1 MLDSNISGV
10 VRERMK
16 VAIRQSQAGEKGV
29 VYMTEYDNLPH
40 HVIAELLHEF
50 AYQNRQKPQKS
61 AEIVFRYTGRQES
74 MPVPLYC
81 LSTAQDR
88 HAEVVPFT
96 EIPLR
101 VGLISM
107 RHLPLDHMVDIS
119 WLLNQEIPHN
129 EAYGKKDEYFYKQ
142 SLKQLEQFTKKGI
155 RRIHL
160 YQTGYHAAVIGF
172 YRSLIE
178 FLKEQQT
185 RRPTYCVLEVTPY
198 YYDLMQRCYW
208 RGSTWS

>member
-1 MLDSNISGV
+1 MLDSNVSGV
-10 VRERMK
+10 VKAQVMA
-16 VAIRQSQAGEKGV
+16 AIRQSQAGGKGV
-29 VYMTEYDNLPH
+29 VNMTEHDNLPH

-50 AYQNRQKPQKS
+50 AYQNSKKPEKPAQ
-61 AEIVFRYTGRQES
+61 IVFLYAGRQES
-74 MPVPLYC
+74 KPVPLYC

-88 HAEVVPFT
+88 HAPPVPFT

-107 RHLPLDHMVDIS
+107 RHLPLDHMVDMS

-129 EAYGKKDEYFYKQ
+129 EPYWKKDEFF
-142 SLKQLEQFTKKGI
+142 SNESRRQLEQLTEKGI

-172 YRSLIE
+172 YRSLILY
-178 FLKEQQT
+178 LKEQQG
-185 RRPTYCVLEVTPY
+185 RQPTSCVLEVTPY
-198 YYDLMQRCYW
+198 YFDLGQRCYW